1 MADQGFTGLKD
12 MFDGGGA
19 GQSGDS
25 YSGGPLSGGG
35 GEANKGQSNL
45 FSSIG
50 SLVGMVAGGPGGA
63 AIGGGLGSLLGGG
76 SFQDAIGAGIGG
88 FAQGSLGNAGF
99 AMSALNSFGSGGAS
113 GSPNAAGGNIM
124 ALLSGQQGQQ
134 MAAKQA
140 MLGGFQGG
148 PTGALRGILQAAGVE
163 DAQGKTDPILGGLL
177 QQMLYEQ
184 RKPQFDK
191 VMTPLEMSQYD
202 TGERNPGYRGTSAPG
217 TPTVSYRPKMMNMGG
232 MIDGPGTGTSDSIP
246 AQIYQNGGPVQEARL
261 SDGEFVMTADAVR
274 GAGGGDRNAGAAK
287 MYQMMNQLERVA

>member
-25 YSGGPLSGGG
+25 YSGGPFSGGG
-35 GEANKGQSNL
+35 ESDTNKSNL

-50 SLVGMVAGGPGGA
+50 SLVGMVAGGPAGA

-76 SFQDAIGAGIGG
+76 DFRDAVGAGIGG
-88 FAQGSLGNAGF
+88 FAQGSFGNAGI
-99 AMSALNSFGSGGAS
+99 AMNALNSFGSGGAS

-148 PTGALRGILQAAGVE
+148 PSGAIRGILQAAGAE
-163 DAQGKTDPILGGLL
+163 DEQGRTDPIMGGIL

-191 VMTPLEMSQYD
+191 VMTPLEMAQYD
-202 TGERNPGYRGTSAPG
+202 TGERNPGYKGTAAPG
-217 TPTVSYRPKMMNMGG
+217 TPTVNYRPKMMNMGG

-274 GAGGGDRNAGAAK
+274 GAGGGNRNAGAAK

>member
-1 MADQGFTGLKD
+1 MSESESEADTK
-12 MFDGGGA
+12 
-19 GQSGDS
+19 
-25 YSGGPLSGGG
+25 
-35 GEANKGQSNL
+35 QSNL

-50 SLVGMVAGGPGGA
+50 ALVGMVAGGPGGA

-76 SFQDAIGAGIGG
+76 SFQDAIGAGIGS
-88 FAQGSLGNAGF
+88 FAQGSFGNAGM
-99 AMSALNSFGSGGAS
+99 AMNALNSFGSGGAS
-113 GSPNAAGGNIM
+113 GSPNQQGANIM
-124 ALLSGQQGQQ
+124 SMLSGQEGQQ

-148 PTGALRGILQAAGVE
+148 PTGAIRGILQAAGVE
-163 DAQGKTDPILGGLL
+163 DAQGRTDPILGGML

-184 RKPQFDK
+184 RKPQFENVMSGTELAQYNSGERRPDYTGTAVPNTPR
-191 VMTPLEMSQYD
+191 VMT
-202 TGERNPGYRGTSAPG
+202 RA
-217 TPTVSYRPKMMNMGG
+217 MGG

-274 GAGGGDRNAGAAK
+274 GAGGGNRNAGAAK